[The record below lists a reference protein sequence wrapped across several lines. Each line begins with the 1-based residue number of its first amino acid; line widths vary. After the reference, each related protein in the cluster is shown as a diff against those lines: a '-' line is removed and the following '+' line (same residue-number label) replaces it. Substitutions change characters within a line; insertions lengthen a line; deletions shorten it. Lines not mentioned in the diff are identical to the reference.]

1 MRKKFYITTPIYY
14 VNDKPHIGHAY
25 TTIAADVLARYY
37 RQKEYEVFFL
47 TGTDEH
53 GAKVAES
60 AAEAGMEPQ
69 EFCDLNSEKFKQSFA
84 ALDIEYDYF
93 IRTTEERHKLGVA
106 KFLQKLY
113 DNGDIYEGTY
123 EGLYCVGCEKFITE
137 KELVDGKCPDHKKIP
152 DYVSEKNYF
161 FSLKKYL
168 PEVQRLIEADQIKV
182 QPEARKKEVLGLFK
196 QGLDDFSVSREKVE
210 WGIPLPFD
218 EKQKTYVWV
227 EALQNYITAI
237 GYGDNEAYF
246 EAWWPADVH
255 LMAKDIIKFH
265 AIYWP
270 ALLLAAGL
278 PMPKIIYAHGFFSLD
293 GKKMSKS
300 LGNVIDPSDLV
311 AEFGVDAT
319 RYLLLSQ
326 FPFGQDGDIKR
337 SLFKE
342 KYNADLANNLGNLVS
357 RVLNMLEK
365 YCDGTIPLEEES
377 PIYLAHIAEKI
388 ERLEFDM
395 ALRELWQAIDKANS
409 IIDESKPWDLAK
421 DPRSRGRLDIILS
434 QLASFLLDFSAAVR
448 PFMPS
453 TAALIIG
460 NLESTKIVKGDP
472 LFKRIE

>member
-1 MRKKFYITTPIYY
+1 MKKFYITTPIYY

-37 RQKEYEVFFL
+37 RQKEQEVFFL

-60 AAEAGMEPQ
+60 AAEVGMEPQ
-69 EFCDLNSEKFKQSFA
+69 KFCDINSEKFKQVFE
-84 ALDIEYDYF
+84 ALDITHDYF
-93 IRTTEERHKLGVA
+93 IRTTSERHAIGVK

-137 KELVDGKCPDHKKIP
+137 KELVDGQCPEHKKVPDH
-152 DYVSEKNYF
+152 VSEKNYF
-161 FSLKKYL
+161 FNLKKYL
-168 PEVQRLIEADQIKV
+168 SEVQRLIEADRISVK
-182 QPEARKKEVLGLFK
+182 PAARKKEVLGLFK

-210 WGIPLPFD
+210 WGISLPFD
-218 EKQKTYVWV
+218 ETQKTYVWV

-278 PMPKIIYAHGFFSLD
+278 PVPKIIYAHGFFSLD
-293 GKKMSKS
+293 GQKMAKS

-365 YCDGTIPLEEES
+365 YCDGTIPREEES
-377 PIYLAHIAEKI
+377 PIYLAHIDEKI
-388 ERLEFDM
+388 ERLEFDV
-395 ALRELWQAIDKANS
+395 ALRELWQAVDKANL

-421 DPRSRGRLDIILS
+421 DSRSRGRLEIILS
-434 QLASFLLDFSAAVR
+434 QLAAFLLDFAATVR

-453 TAALIIG
+453 AAAQIIG
-460 NLESTKIVKGDP
+460 SLESKKITKGDP